1 MYHFFVDP
9 GQIGPTDIAI
19 TGSDVNHIR
28 NVLRMQPGEQITV
41 SSGEDEKEYRCEIR
55 ALSEEEVTA
64 HIMWVEETGAELPS
78 RISLFQGLPKADK
91 MELVIQKAV
100 ELGAYELVPMATR
113 RAVVKLDAKK
123 GAKKVERWNTIAA
136 SAAKQSGRGIVP
148 EVMSVKTYKEALEMA
163 KNLDVVLVPY
173 ECAEGM
179 DHTKELI
186 QSIKPGQSV
195 GIFIGPEGGFD
206 PDEIA
211 LACET
216 GGQVITL
223 GKRILRTETAGLA
236 LLSVLMF
243 QLEQVT
249 Y

>member
-123 GAKKVERWNTIAA
+123 EAAKLKRWSAISE
-136 SAAKQSGRGIVP
+136 SAAKQAKRGIVP
-148 EVMSVKTYKEALEMA
+148 EILPVMSFAQALDYA
-163 KNLDVVLVPY
+163 KDFEQKLLPY
-173 ECAEGM
+173 ECAEGIEG
-179 DHTKELI
+179 TRRILSGI
-186 QSIKPGQSV
+186 QPGQKV
-195 GIFIGPEGGFD
+195 AVFIGPEGGFD
-206 PDEIA
+206 EKEVEAAKDA
-211 LACET
+211 
-216 GGQVITL
+216 GFQVLTL
-223 GKRILRTETAGLA
+223 GRRILRTETAGMM
-236 LLSVLMF
+236 LLSVLGYL
-243 QLEQVT
+243 LEE
-249 Y
+249 